1 MQDAFKETI
10 LRRKVYQA
18 HETNKKA
25 YLSDFLMLEYL
36 DSIWINEVYR
46 GHREELTSHLILEI
60 QKTHTLEKFEDL
72 GEKNDIFRKV
82 INTIHQTEY
91 SLANNDNFLSIS
103 FDSEAIK
110 NKVACPSVQLE
121 KAVRPSLCKIVNYP
135 QNKQFLSQVKMQKL
149 GAAAVQSIR
158 KWFLNQ

>member
-82 INTIHQTEY
+82 INTIH
-91 SLANNDNFLSIS
+91 
-103 FDSEAIK
+103 
-110 NKVACPSVQLE
+110 
-121 KAVRPSLCKIVNYP
+121 
-135 QNKQFLSQVKMQKL
+135 
-149 GAAAVQSIR
+149 
-158 KWFLNQ
+158 